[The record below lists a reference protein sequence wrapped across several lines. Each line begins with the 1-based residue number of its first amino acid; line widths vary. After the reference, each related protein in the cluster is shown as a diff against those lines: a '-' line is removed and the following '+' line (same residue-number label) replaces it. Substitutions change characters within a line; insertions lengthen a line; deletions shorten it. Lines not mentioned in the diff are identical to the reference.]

1 MRHHLG
7 AALVAGLCL
16 PALLAAAGPA
26 RADTSVT
33 LPDGHAR
40 YTTRDGVAVTV
51 ARTGEHARISA
62 SMASSP
68 LSRNAWASAVTSVS
82 TTGPAGVKITGG
94 RIETGY
100 LVGCQI
106 DIGHAEHA
114 NASGDQADQPPPTNA
129 NGNSS
134 SGDSGNG
141 VTAGNGNGNSGGG
154 GNSAGGG
161 NSGGGDNGGGSDN
174 GGLKLGDYDD
184 GVTIGPDG
192 VSPYADPDTSLTLKP
207 GQVATKKIAVYN
219 FTGTSGTNQYVD
231 HTLSVEG
238 CAGYA
243 EARSYTTVLIQDSVM
258 DSTETLWGR
267 PFSLG

>member
-1 MRHHLG
+1 MRHYFG
-7 AALVAGLCL
+7 AVLAAGLCL
-16 PALLAAAGPA
+16 PALLTAAGPA

-51 ARTGEHARISA
+51 ARTGEHARISG

-82 TTGPAGVKITGG
+82 ATGPAGLEITGG

-106 DIGHAEHA
+106 DLGHGEHA
-114 NASGDQADQPPPTNA
+114 NTSGDQADQPPSSGD
-129 NGNSS
+129 GNSS
-134 SGDSGNG
+134 GGNSDTGNG
-141 VTAGNGNGNSGGG
+141 ATAGNGNSGGG
-154 GNSAGGG
+154 GNGGGSAG
-161 NSGGGDNGGGSDN
+161 SGGGSGQ
-174 GGLKLGDYDD
+174 GLSLGDYDD
-184 GVTIGPDG
+184 GVSISPDG
-192 VSPYADPDTSLTLKP
+192 VSPYADPNMSLTLKP
-207 GQVATKKIAVYN
+207 GQVGTKKIAVYT
-219 FTGTSGTNQYVD
+219 FTGTSGVNQYVD